1 MVSVD
6 IKRHYNSPF
15 GLCGRKATLSSDPL
29 SMVMEVSSG
38 VLGAAQACTQTKWIQ
53 IIKTNNSFHLFTCRV
68 CCRSSG
74 NWCDFCGG
82 MTFRS
87 SSNTCIVGG
96 DASLEL
102 FVCLLMSKNREDCF
116 C

>member
-1 MVSVD
+1 
-6 IKRHYNSPF
+6 
-15 GLCGRKATLSSDPL
+15 
-29 SMVMEVSSG
+29 MEVSSG
-38 VLGAAQACTQTKWIQ
+38 VLGAVQACTQTKWIQ
-53 IIKTNNSFHLFTCRV
+53 IISANNSFHLKLSVLIIHSTFSPVESAVGPLGTGV
-68 CCRSSG
+68 T
-74 NWCDFCGG
+74 FCGG
-82 MTFRS
+82 MTFHS